1 MVLAIIQARCGSKRL
16 PGKVLYKIGGI
27 TVLEFMYQ
35 RVMKSKFIDKI
46 IIATSVNSIDDP
58 IEELCLNKNI
68 EYYRGSENDVLDRF
82 FKAALKFNPDLI
94 VRLTADCPLI
104 DYNLIDKTVKLYK
117 IEKVDFASNTVPPEN
132 RRYPDGTDVEVFSF
146 NLLKLATENSFDEKE
161 REHVTFYFWKS
172 GDSFSKA
179 ILNNH
184 ENWSKYRYTL
194 DYKEDF
200 NSIKEIIKE
209 LNKRN
214 QYGYTHEIVRILED
228 KKEIFEINAKFNF
241 GENW

>member
-58 IEELCLNKNI
+58 IEELCLNKKI

-82 FKAALKFNPDLI
+82 YKAALKFNPDLI

-117 IEKVDFASNTVPPEN
+117 TEKVDFASNTVPPEN

-146 NLLKLATENSFDEKE
+146 KLLKLATENSFDEKE

-172 GDSFSKA
+172 GDSFSNA

-200 NSIKEIIKE
+200 NSIKEIINE
-209 LNKRN
+209 LKKRN